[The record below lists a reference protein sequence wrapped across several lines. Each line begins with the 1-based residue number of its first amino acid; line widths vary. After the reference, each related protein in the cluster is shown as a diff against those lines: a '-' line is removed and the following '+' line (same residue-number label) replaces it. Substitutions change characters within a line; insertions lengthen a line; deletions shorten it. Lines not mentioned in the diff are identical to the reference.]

1 MGIKTLV
8 VAVAS
13 VLTVA
18 GCFANEDAAAEAQ
31 GSEICE
37 SETFEFLIGQD
48 KSALDGVTVPE
59 MLRVMQ
65 DGSPATMDF
74 HENRLNVIHDTDGMI
89 IAVTCG

>member
-13 VLTVA
+13 VVTVA
-18 GCFANEDAAAEAQ
+18 GCFGAEDVAEAQ

-37 SETFEFLIGQD
+37 PETFEFLIGQD
-48 KSALDGVTVPE
+48 KSALEGVTVPE

-74 HENRLNVIHDTDGMI
+74 HENRLNVIHDTDGKI
-89 IAVTCG
+89 VAVTCG